1 MSGIPQVTPQVTLS
15 LADFADGAALTTTA
29 KIRGKEVNV
38 RPLSLH
44 EKNILIAAHPAP
56 TAPLK
61 KPTDKGTLAE
71 PEPDFNDPEYV
82 AASQVHTRERSV
94 LSAAASAGWRAAPT
108 EVGLA
113 ALSLGEA
120 AALNRASQWVKQTLI
135 EWQGTDTKPG
145 LVLGTDIV
153 NVNNAV
159 AGLETAGSLGNSSAP
174 AAAKASGAKAGKEA
188 KTPS

>member
-1 MSGIPQVTPQVTLS
+1 MSGIPQVTLS

-61 KPTDKGTLAE
+61 KPTDKGTLAGLE
-71 PEPDFNDPEYV
+71 HDVNDPDYV
-82 AASQVHTRERSV
+82 AASRIHVRERSV
-94 LSAAASAGWRAAPT
+94 LSAAASAGYRPAPT

-113 ALSLGEA
+113 ALNLGEA
-120 AALNRASQWVKQTLI
+120 AALNRAGQWVKQTLI
-135 EWQGTDTKPG
+135 EWQGNESRAGMVTEADVVAINT
-145 LVLGTDIV
+145 
-153 NVNNAV
+153 AV
-159 AGLETAGSLGNSSAP
+159 DALETAGSLGNSSAP

-188 KTPS
+188 KPAS